1 MSRSRA
7 KPAQTSHDEK
17 APTAVSFF
25 HLQKRFTG
33 CQFIRLESF
42 GTRPASD
49 MLSSPHP
56 PRFPEYLPL
65 DASTINSLFLIGA
78 LLVGAS
84 ILVSSLSSRLGI
96 PILVIILAVGMI
108 AGVDGGGIIFNNY
121 PTAYLVGNL
130 ALAVI
135 LLDGGLR
142 TRVASFRVALW
153 PALSLATVGVMITTA
168 LTGMVAA
175 WLFDLSLIQGLL
187 IGAIVGSTD
196 AAAVFSLLGGK
207 GLNERVTATLEIESG
222 SNDPMA
228 VFLTVTLID
237 MIASGQTGLHWS
249 LLTHLLR
256 EFGIGGLLGL
266 GGGWLMLQLVNR
278 INLAGGLYPILVIA
292 GGLVVF
298 SLTNALHGSGFLAVY
313 LCGLVLGN
321 KPIRSRHGILHML
334 DGMAWLA
341 QIGMF
346 LVLGLLVTP
355 HDLLPIALPALGLA
369 LWMILVARPL
379 SVVASLLPF
388 KAFHGREKGFISWV
402 GLRGAVPIIL
412 AVFPLMAGLP
422 DAQLFFNL
430 AFFIVLVSLLVQG
443 TSLPWMAKLLKVT
456 VPPDPAPI
464 SRSALEVHLT
474 SEWELFVY
482 RLGAEKWCIGAALR
496 ELKMPEGTRIAAL
509 FRGEQLL
516 HPSGSTVLE
525 VGDMLCVIGHE
536 HNLPA
541 LGKLFSQ
548 APQRG
553 LDLRFFGDFVLE
565 GDAELGAVAA
575 LYGLKLDGLDAKMP
589 LAQFIRQKVGGAPVV
604 GDQVEWH
611 GTIWTVATMDGN
623 KIQKVGVR
631 FPEGTR
637 PGPGLFL

>member
-1 MSRSRA
+1 
-7 KPAQTSHDEK
+7 
-17 APTAVSFF
+17 
-25 HLQKRFTG
+25 
-33 CQFIRLESF
+33 
-42 GTRPASD
+42 
-49 MLSSPHP
+49 
-56 PRFPEYLPL
+56 L
-65 DASTINSLFLIGA
+65 DATTINSLFLIGA

-96 PILVIILAVGMI
+96 PILVIILAVGMA
-108 AGVDGGGIIFNNY
+108 AGVDGGGIIFDNY

-153 PALSLATVGVMITTA
+153 PALSLATVGVLITTG
-168 LTGMVAA
+168 LTGMMAA
-175 WLFDLSLIQGLL
+175 WLFDLSLLQGLL

-237 MIASGQTGLHWS
+237 MLVRHQTGLHIS
-249 LLTHLLR
+249 LLGHLLQ
-256 EFGIGGLLGL
+256 EFGIGALVGL
-266 GGGWLMLQLVNR
+266 GGGWILLQLVNR
-278 INLAGGLYPILVIA
+278 INLATGLYPILVVA
-292 GGLVVF
+292 GGLLVF
-298 SLTNALHGSGFLAVY
+298 ALTNALHGSGFLAVY
-313 LCGLVLGN
+313 LCGLVMGN
-321 KPIRSRHGILHML
+321 RPIRSRHGILHML

-355 HDLLPIALPALGLA
+355 HDLLPIALPALALA
-369 LWMILVARPL
+369 LWMILIARPL
-379 SVVASLLPF
+379 SVFVGLLPF
-388 KAFHGREKGFISWV
+388 KAFHGREKAFIAWV

-422 DAQLFFNL
+422 NAQLYFNL

-443 TSLPWMAKLLKVT
+443 TSLPW

-464 SRSALEVHLT
+464 SRSALEVHVT
-474 SEWELFVY
+474 SEWEMFVY

-496 ELKMPEGTRIAAL
+496 ELNMPEGTRIAAL
-509 FRGEQLL
+509 FRGQQLL

-525 VGDMLCVIGHE
+525 VDDLLCVIGHE

-565 GDAELGAVAA
+565 GDAELGAVSA
-575 LYGLKLDGLDAKMP
+575 LYGLKLDGLDPQMP
-589 LAQFIRQKVGGAPVV
+589 LARFITQKVGGAPIV
-604 GDQVEWH
+604 GDQIEWNN
-611 GTIWTVATMDGN
+611 TLWTVALMDG
-623 KIQKVGVR
+623 KQIRKVGVK